1 MGRDEKGLFYGV
13 NLRGENFLILRAR
26 LGGKNEPISE
36 LQREEISIPT
46 DVMAASSKVV
56 FVLQSGRGFVVRLIN
71 YFFWVSI
78 MVVAWG
84 WRRSINV
91 IIKTPYPQPHISTA
105 LPKVQGDIDHTT
117 RTLDALTT
125 QTTKELAIYY

>member
-1 MGRDEKGLFYGV
+1 MRLNWSRPELYVKKKNRHFFCRCTIGFDEFVVFKCDLGRDEKGLFYGV

-56 FVLQSGRGFVVRLIN
+56 NFTIGSWICRKIN
-71 YFFWVSI
+71 
-78 MVVAWG
+78 
-84 WRRSINV
+84 
-91 IIKTPYPQPHISTA
+91 
-105 LPKVQGDIDHTT
+105 
-117 RTLDALTT
+117 
-125 QTTKELAIYY
+125 